1 MVRISLILFS
11 GIAFSQLLACGPDCQ
26 STCNKLYQ
34 TYECGIERPGTTLNE
49 RVDRCMD
56 ECNLALRKPGKLGD
70 YNPNEETPRSEDI
83 NLEND
88 QQAAAWMDCVKNT
101 ACENLERNFCA
112 PVW

>member
-11 GIAFSQLLACGPDCQ
+11 VTAFSQLLACGPDCQ

-34 TYECGIERPGTTLNE
+34 QYECGIERPGTSLNE
-49 RVDRCMD
+49 RVKRCMD
-56 ECNLALRKPGKLGD
+56 ECNSALEKPGPLGD
-70 YNPNEETPRSEDI
+70 YSPNEETSRSEDI

-88 QQAAAWMDCVKNT
+88 QQAAAWMDCVQNT
-101 ACENLERNFCA
+101 ACENLKRNFCA